1 MTHVCIKA
9 VAQCLNAGRRTING
23 KIVFGKFVP
32 FPTVDVSCLINVG
45 DGSDLAS
52 ILVENADKKSF
63 EDIA

>member
-9 VAQCLNAGRRTING
+9 VAECLNAGRKTING

-32 FPTVDVSCLINVG
+32 ASTVDVSCAINVG
-45 DGSDLAS
+45 DGADLAV
-52 ILVENADKKSF
+52 ILIENADKKSF